1 MKTTRIATACRCSS
15 NSSEVDIFGANP
27 LLVPG
32 SGAALLLLQLLLLLL
47 LNPSSSPTTVV
58 SSLRYRIS
66 HFFLLF
72 YNLQGKNKRLTK
84 SKKGSRKKPID
95 PFTKKEWYKLIAPS
109 IFAQKDCG
117 RTLITKTQGTKVAS
131 DFLKGRI
138 VEVSLAD
145 LNKNEALA
153 FRKIKLCIE
162 DVQGFNCLLNF
173 HGMDMTR
180 DKLCSLIRKKQSI
193 IEGNVDC
200 RTTDGYIVRL
210 FCIAFTRPQDNQIKT
225 TCYASSAQTR
235 AIRLKMVSVMQE
247 LGTKG
252 DLKSLVKELISAPI
266 GEQIAQQA
274 SSIFPIKDCY
284 IRKVKVLKK
293 PKFDVTELMEWH
305 NSDETPAGDVGAA
318 VEAPKEE
325 ALAGSGG
332 RL

>member
-1 MKTTRIATACRCSS
+1 
-15 NSSEVDIFGANP
+15 
-27 LLVPG
+27 
-32 SGAALLLLQLLLLLL
+32 
-47 LNPSSSPTTVV
+47 
-58 SSLRYRIS
+58 
-66 HFFLLF
+66 
-72 YNLQGKNKRLTK
+72 
-84 SKKGSRKKPID
+84 
-95 PFTKKEWYKLIAPS
+95 
-109 IFAQKDCG
+109 
-117 RTLITKTQGTKVAS
+117 
-131 DFLKGRI
+131 LKGRI

-153 FRKIKLCIE
+153 FRKIRLCVE
-162 DVQGFNCLLNF
+162 DVQGFNCLTNF

-210 FCIAFTRPQDNQIKT
+210 FCIAFTRPQDNQIKN
-225 TCYASSAQTR
+225 TCYAKSAQVR
-235 AIRLKMVSVMQE
+235 AIRAKMVSVMTE

-252 DLKSLVKELISAPI
+252 DLKALVKELISAPI
-266 GEQIAQQA
+266 GDQIAREA

-305 NSDETPAGDVGAA
+305 AADEKTAGADVGKP
-318 VEAPKEE
+318 VAPAEE
-325 ALAGSGG
+325 PLVAGSGG